1 MEEKDVERIVNSDTW
16 IYEDGK
22 FIEWLRGIKKYGYG
36 RKCKKDMIDFLEWCV
51 KEGIIKTVS
60 ATELLAKH
68 SALRKNEETEH
79 YIADSLPRFVKDY
92 YESHKTEM
100 KESSAVGKTKALRG
114 FFGFYRKALVIRKG
128 ALDVEEEIT
137 SDIKFTQS
145 MLAKMCSVVDI
156 EGKAKIM
163 CAKDLGLRIN
173 DFRHLKRKPIV
184 AQIQLVDAKQIEYPI
199 EFEVKTEKEGVVAVG
214 HLMFET
220 VEALRRYWETS
231 LESEY
236 VFPNSDPKKPCT
248 PRTLNYLLKTSFAK
262 AFPNITEHA
271 QIRFHAL
278 RDFKI
283 SALANSNINKWAV
296 KRMVGKKISK
306 DMADYVKG
314 LDLKALFR
322 QAEHNLSLSGLTNMN
337 HSRLDVMQKTQDE
350 QGKII
355 RYMAEIMLEIAREKG
370 YVTIHKKRLMQVKR
384 YVEETEEEEEPKET
398 PTVKM
403 WRKDLTVSKR
413 K

>member
-1 MEEKDVERIVNSDTW
+1 MEEKDIERVVNSDTW
-16 IYEDGK
+16 IYEDAK
-22 FIEWLRGIKKYGYG
+22 FIEWLRGIKRYGYG
-36 RKCKKDMIDFLEWCV
+36 RKCKKDMVDFLEWCV
-51 KEGIIKTVS
+51 KQKIINNVS
-60 ATELLAKH
+60 ATELLARH

-79 YIADSLPRFVKDY
+79 YIADSLPRFVKDF
-92 YESHKTEM
+92 YESHRTKM

-114 FFGFYRKALVIRKG
+114 FFSFYRKALVIRKG

-137 SDIKFTQS
+137 SDITFTQS

-163 CAKDLGLRIN
+163 TGKDLGLRIN
-173 DFRHLKRKPIV
+173 DFRHLKRKPII
-184 AQIQLVDAKQIEYPI
+184 AQIQLADAKQVEYPI

-214 HLMFET
+214 HLMYET

-231 LESEY
+231 PESEY
-236 VFPNSDPKKPCT
+236 VFPNSDPNKPCT
-248 PRTLNYLLKTSFAK
+248 PRTLNYLLKTAFAK

-283 SALANSNINKWAV
+283 SALANANVNKWAI
-296 KRMVGKKISK
+296 KRMVGKKISR
-306 DMADYVKG
+306 DMQDYVKG

-322 QAEHNLSLSGLTNMN
+322 QAERNLTVSGLTNMN
-337 HSRLDVMQKTQDE
+337 HSRLDVMQKEMDDMRQALQIIGE
-350 QGKII
+350 YVAQAMEKQGMTVLAKNL
-355 RYMAEIMLEIAREKG
+355 RQSVQVTEKP
-370 YVTIHKKRLMQVKR
+370 
-384 YVEETEEEEEPKET
+384 EETT
-398 PTVKM
+398 TLRM
-403 WRKDLTVSKR
+403 WRKDTTHVSKR